1 MKYFPGIKV
10 NMGSWSYFT
19 IKIKFK
25 DLDDSLVFAKSLG
38 TPNALDA
45 VMQRNLNSTRASIM
59 MRKFLSNQSQ
69 RFYSSI
75 TIANL
80 GSENFE
86 NWLPLSLG
94 LEAEGIDGL
103 DQGENSLGYL
113 KISDEDK
120 FYILDG
126 QHRVASILSII
137 NPSSIFLDYGDPE
150 QLEKKLKEIDKKAP
164 LPEDFDLEAFKNE
177 QLTVLVLNK
186 SHEDDELES
195 RISYRRLFS
204 SLNRYA
210 KPTPTTTNIIISED
224 DTFYILTRRL
234 VENFSPFSLENETF
248 AFDNPNIDIDK
259 TNFSGGERQFTTLQS
274 LANMNTQL
282 LGINKFPELQNT
294 TMGSEVRTLRQDE
307 DDLEIWYEELEKRW
321 QAIFNVFSELSGDR
335 SKMRSHDANLDDDS
349 NTDHPFLW
357 PKPQTDAIIPII
369 KTLLDRADSEE
380 EYESKLQELKDLD
393 IWDLRKPPWYRLV
406 LVSSGDSDD
415 SKKTLNQDPNIFEII
430 KEILR
435 YLLGLT
441 IYENAELVQFKSKIL
456 SELKGS
462 EPQKTKWWED
472 FESLKP

>member
-1 MKYFPGIKV
+1 MHITYPMNRANRIRLLRFLLITSIILVLPIIFVILITLPYILNKV
-10 NMGSWSYFT
+10 N
-19 IKIKFK
+19 I
-25 DLDDSLVFAKSLG
+25 VF
-38 TPNALDA
+38 
-45 VMQRNLNSTRASIM
+45 
-59 MRKFLSNQSQ
+59 
-69 RFYSSI
+69 
-75 TIANL
+75 
-80 GSENFE
+80 
-86 NWLPLSLG
+86 
-94 LEAEGIDGL
+94 
-103 DQGENSLGYL
+103 
-113 KISDEDK
+113 
-120 FYILDG
+120 
-126 QHRVASILSII
+126 
-137 NPSSIFLDYGDPE
+137 
-150 QLEKKLKEIDKKAP
+150 
-164 LPEDFDLEAFKNE
+164 
-177 QLTVLVLNK
+177 
-186 SHEDDELES
+186 
-195 RISYRRLFS
+195 
-204 SLNRYA
+204 
-210 KPTPTTTNIIISED
+210 
-224 DTFYILTRRL
+224 
-234 VENFSPFSLENETF
+234 
-248 AFDNPNIDIDK
+248 PNINI
-259 TNFSGGERQFTTLQS
+259 SGDVQEYLDMRE
-274 LANMNTQL
+274 
-282 LGINKFPELQNT
+282 NKFPELQNT

-406 LVSSGDSDD
+406 LVPSGDSDD

-441 IYENAELVQFKSKIL
+441 IYENAELVQFKGKIL